1 MNMVR
6 SEPPHH
12 TEEIMPDL
20 HHTPSIA
27 AVCVILCGLVLAS
40 PVAAEF
46 LGGSLISSSTSIS
59 GNVVINETV
68 SVKKIT
74 YTDGFPKIQEWTFQ
88 ESVVNPG
95 ARTWTT
101 EMTFVPKDTGTKFS
115 FSRTGN
121 LFSPFSFRI

>member
-1 MNMVR
+1 
-6 SEPPHH
+6 
-12 TEEIMPDL
+12 MPDIHRTL
-20 HHTPSIA
+20 SIA
-27 AVCVILCGLVLAS
+27 AVCVILCGLILAS

-59 GNVVINETV
+59 GNVVVNETV
-68 SVKKIT
+68 SVKKVT

-88 ESVVNPG
+88 ETVVNPG

-101 EMTFVPKDTGTKFS
+101 EMTFMPKTTGPKFS

-121 LFSPFSFRI
+121 LFYPFSFTL